1 MKIEAFDSHLNT
13 TVFPPLDRHIPAVF
27 REFYPF
33 VLTGS
38 ALKFCDQTSQKD
50 ANETNLENG
59 FYAFI
64 AILSICSSIIVAL
77 MIFYN
82 PKLRIHPS
90 KLIGYMCICEAAS
103 CFSALIWVINPRQ
116 YVCYFGLHYLWSY
129 TTW

>member
-1 MKIEAFDSHLNT
+1 MSIEAFDSNLNT
-13 TVFPPLDRHIPAVF
+13 TVFPPLDRHIPAIF
-27 REFYPF
+27 KEFYPF

-38 ALKFCDQTSQKD
+38 PLKFCDQTSQKD

>member
-1 MKIEAFDSHLNT
+1 MTIEVFDSYLNT
-13 TVFPPLDRHIPAVF
+13 TAMPPLDRHIPSVF

-33 VLTGS
+33 VLTGTP
-38 ALKFCDQTSQKD
+38 LKYCDQIKPKADGS
-50 ANETNLENG
+50 LENG
-59 FYAFI
+59 FYASI
-64 AILSICSSIIVAL
+64 AILSICSSIIVGL

-90 KLIGYMCICEAAS
+90 KLIGYMCMCEAAS

>member
-1 MKIEAFDSHLNT
+1 MTIEFFDSHLNT
-13 TVFPPLDRHIPAVF
+13 TVFPPLDRHIPPVF

-33 VLTGS
+33 VLTG
-38 ALKFCDQTSQKD
+38 APLEGCGRVNPVNAD
-50 ANETNLENG
+50 TNLENG
-59 FYAFI
+59 FYACI

-103 CFSALIWVINPRQ
+103 CFSALIWVINPQQ

>member
-1 MKIEAFDSHLNT
+1 MTIEGIDRHLNT
-13 TVFPPLDRHIPAVF
+13 TVFPPLDRDIPSVF

-33 VLTGS
+33 VLTGA
-38 ALKFCDQTSQKD
+38 ALKGCDKGKPINSD
-50 ANETNLENG
+50 TNLENG

-103 CFSALIWVINPRQ
+103 CFSALIWVIDPR
-116 YVCYFGLHYLWSY
+116 
-129 TTW
+129 

>member
-1 MKIEAFDSHLNT
+1 MTIEAFDRHLNT
-13 TVFPPLDRHIPAVF
+13 TVFPLIDRDIPSVF

-33 VLTGS
+33 VLTGKI
-38 ALKFCDQTSQKD
+38 LEGCNKTSQNSSD
-50 ANETNLENG
+50 ETNLENG

-129 TTW
+129 TTG